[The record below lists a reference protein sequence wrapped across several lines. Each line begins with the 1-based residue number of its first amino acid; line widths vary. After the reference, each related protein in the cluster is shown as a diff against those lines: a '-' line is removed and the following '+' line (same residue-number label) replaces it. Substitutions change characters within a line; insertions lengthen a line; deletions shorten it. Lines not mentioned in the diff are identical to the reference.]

1 MTEKPKLPDQIR
13 QLIRLKN
20 DSSRELQAS
29 VSWINLIQMG
39 LAQREV
45 DVLHQRTAD
54 GMEAKLRAGG
64 WAAYLLPDE
73 LVGRLTTNFD

>member
-1 MTEKPKLPDQIR
+1 MTEKPKSPDHIR
-13 QLIRLKN
+13 QSIRLKN

-45 DVLHQRTAD
+45 DVLRQRIED

-64 WAAYLLPDE
+64 
-73 LVGRLTTNFD
+73 

>member
-1 MTEKPKLPDQIR
+1 MTEKPKLPDHIR
-13 QLIRLKN
+13 QSIRLKN

-45 DVLHQRTAD
+45 DVLRQRIED

-64 WAAYLLPDE
+64 
-73 LVGRLTTNFD
+73 